1 MTFKRAED
9 FSGYR
14 LANVSVIAA
23 ACLFVLLATYRI
35 HLPGLYY
42 DEVIFVNAAQGGPG
56 NNFVYR
62 LGSVPLFVMP
72 YMGALKAWLYAPIF
86 HVCGVSVLTIRLPA
100 VLLAGV
106 TLLIFY
112 HAMRGTLGPL
122 WASAVVWIMAIDP
135 LNLFTSRL
143 DWGPTVLMHLFQAA
157 IIALWFSYRQ
167 KPKLWKPIVIVICF
181 GLGCFDKFNFVW
193 FALAFSIGTFV
204 CYRDSVKDVWASLP
218 RLVPWIVAILGAIA
232 LGIMLYL
239 VRHLLYSTGI
249 SSVKVTLTLL
259 IGTMSGATVAEFV
272 FQSHAGIISFTPV
285 LLIVIEGL
293 LALTCLA
300 LPLSNAQARENRKN
314 GFFFLIIGFL
324 IFAQIVITPHA
335 GGPHHYAMIFPWPL
349 LAFAFLAKSL
359 YAQIAKNNLRLL
371 AALLLAC
378 VAICLFWVNAHN
390 TTVFFTHFRT
400 NQHYNPRWSPAIYS
414 LSEYIN
420 KHGYEARRIMSLD
433 WGLDNQLRALA
444 PKKLQQRMRDYWP
457 DLRELDE
464 KTMAEQRARVDGVF
478 PEGKSFALTFA
489 ESKETFPETRRNFLA
504 AVAFYPQF
512 KSRLMKEFWF
522 GGEKIYELYE
532 VVREPATQPAA
543 SEGTRDSPC
552 KRIGARAT
560 IVRRNNETRLTAPPV
575 PNQRER

>member
-1 MTFKRAED
+1 MTFKRVED

-14 LANVSVIAA
+14 LANVSVVAA

-56 NNFVYR
+56 DSFVYR

-86 HVCGVSVLTIRLPA
+86 HLFGVSVLTIRLPA
-100 VLLAGV
+100 ILLAAV
-106 TLLIFY
+106 TLLILY

-143 DWGPTVLMHLFQAA
+143 DWGPTVLMHLFQAV
-157 IIALWFSYRQ
+157 IIALWFSYRE
-167 KPKLWKPIVIVICF
+167 KPKLWKPVFIVICF

-204 CYRDSVKDVWASLP
+204 CYRDSVKDVWVSLP
-218 RLVPWIVAILGAIA
+218 RFVPWSVAIVVAIA

-239 VRHLLYSTGI
+239 VRQLLYSTGI
-249 SSVKVTLTLL
+249 SSVPVTLTRL
-259 IGTMSGATVAEFV
+259 IGTLSGAAIAEFV
-272 FQSHAGIISFTPV
+272 FENHAGIISFTPV
-285 LLIVIEGL
+285 LLILVDGF
-293 LALTCLA
+293 LAVRCLA

-324 IFAQIVITPHA
+324 ILAQIVITPHA

-359 YAQIAKNNLRLL
+359 YTQIARKNLRLL

-378 VAICLFWVNAHN
+378 VAICLVCVQAHN
-390 TTVFFTHFRT
+390 TAVFLTHFRT
-400 NQHYNPRWSPAIYS
+400 NPHYNPRWSPAIYS
-414 LSEYIN
+414 LSGYIN
-420 KHGYEARRIMSLD
+420 EHGYEARRIMSLD

-444 PKKLQQRMRDYWP
+444 PKKLQGRMCDCWAP
-457 DLRELDE
+457 LRELDK
-464 KTMAEQRARVDGVF
+464 KTVAEQSASADLSF
-478 PEGKSFALTFA
+478 PKGKSFALTFA

-504 AVAFYPQF
+504 AVPLYPQL
-512 KSRLMKEFWF
+512 KCRLTKEFWF

-532 VVREPATQPAA
+532 VVRQPATQPAA
-543 SEGTRDSPC
+543 SEGTRD
-552 KRIGARAT
+552 
-560 IVRRNNETRLTAPPV
+560 
-575 PNQRER
+575 